1 MLNNYQLNQA
11 PLNSTLV
18 DAGSASVDATA
29 QLLGSIQRTQ
39 YLDGAIDYSAGFSGA
54 IEKGVFL
61 SGAASSSL
69 LVAGTIKAKYFL
81 NGGVNGTL
89 TATSTLTRAR
99 LLTGAA
105 AVTASMASVA
115 LVNAYTSATCKR
127 RITIKSGAKAHDL
140 AHNFNL
146 AMLNTTSLNGVI
158 IGSLNSLQVAG
169 DNRVMELC
177 S

>member
-1 MLNNYQLNQA
+1 MSGAVHNKA
-11 PLNSTLV
+11 
-18 DAGSASVDATA
+18 
-29 QLLGSIQRTQ
+29 
-39 YLDGAIDYSAGFSGA
+39 YLDGS
-54 IEKGVFL
+54 V
-61 SGAASSSL
+61 
-69 LVAGTIKAKYFL
+69 T
-81 NGGVNGTL
+81 GTL

-105 AVTASMASVA
+105 AVTASMASAA

-158 IGSLNSLQVAG
+158 IGSLNSLQVLDDRSIRLKAQ
-169 DNRVMELC
+169 DRVTELC
-177 S
+177 L